1 MSRSL
6 DRIGRHLW
14 LMAIALASTMLL
26 LHPGKAVA
34 QTDAAVGY
42 PKAPVKMIVG
52 FAPGGS
58 NEIVARI
65 VAQKLSERLGQ
76 SFVVENKPGAGGTIA
91 AEFVAHA
98 APDGLTLLVAPAGLM
113 VVNPAVYATLPYD
126 PLTSYEPISNVVLYQ
141 LVLSVS
147 SSMPIKSVQDL
158 IAWGKAHPDKAN
170 YASTSAIFQLTSE
183 LFNLKTGSHFQY
195 IPFKGG
201 GDLVTAVMTGQA
213 TMTFADAGPAMPQF
227 KAGTLRPL
235 ATTGAT
241 RLPEL
246 PDVPMLAEVGIEGVV
261 VEGFIG
267 LAAPRG
273 TPEPIVK
280 KLETEVMAIAKL
292 PDVTQHIRDLGL
304 IPDGSTAAAFHD
316 RIARDIPK
324 YTAVAKAAG
333 IKFD

>member
-1 MSRSL
+1 MSKLL
-6 DRIGRHLW
+6 DRIGRHVW
-14 LMAIALASTMLL
+14 LAVVALASCMAL
-26 LHPGKAVA
+26 LHPG
-34 QTDAAVGY
+34 AAVGQTGTAAGY
-42 PKAPVKMIVG
+42 PKAAVKMIVG

-58 NEIVARI
+58 NDIIARVVAD
-65 VAQKLSERLGQ
+65 KLSARLGQ
-76 SFVVENKPGAGGTIA
+76 PFVVENNRGAGGTIA

-113 VVNPAVYATLPYD
+113 AVNPAVYATLPYD
-126 PLTSYEPISNVVLYQ
+126 PLRSYDLISNVVLYQ

-147 SSMPIKSVQDL
+147 SSMPINSVQDL
-158 IAWGKAHPDKAN
+158 IAWGKTHPDKAN

-213 TMTFADAGPAMPQF
+213 AMTFADAGPAMPQF

-235 ATTGAT
+235 AATGAT
-241 RLPEL
+241 RLP
-246 PDVPMLAEVGIEGVV
+246 DVLTLTEVGIEGVV

-267 LAAPRG
+267 LAAPKG
-273 TPEPIVK
+273 TPEAIVK
-280 KLETEVMAIAKL
+280 KLEAEVMAIAKL
-292 PDVTQHIRDLGL
+292 PDVAQRIRDLGL
-304 IPDGSTAAAFHD
+304 IPDGSTTAAFHD

-333 IKFD
+333 IKFE